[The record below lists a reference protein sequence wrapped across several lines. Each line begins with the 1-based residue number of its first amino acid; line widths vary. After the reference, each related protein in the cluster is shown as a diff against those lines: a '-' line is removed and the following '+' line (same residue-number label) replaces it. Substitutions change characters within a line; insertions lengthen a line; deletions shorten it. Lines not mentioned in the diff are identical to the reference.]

1 MGEERKETREE
12 GLAPVP
18 PQEELLIA
26 IERYLAAGVRL
37 GTRVSNAYLQR
48 RGGFVFSVRPDGLRI
63 LNLRKIDERI
73 RIAAKM
79 IAMYDPER
87 VVAYSAKP
95 MALSLWRC
103 SVSSLG
109 VGQ

>member
-1 MGEERKETREE
+1 MSEERRETKEEQ

-48 RGGFVFSVRPDGLRI
+48 RGFVFSVRPDGL
-63 LNLRKIDERI
+63 
-73 RIAAKM
+73 
-79 IAMYDPER
+79 
-87 VVAYSAKP
+87 
-95 MALSLWRC
+95 
-103 SVSSLG
+103 
-109 VGQ
+109 